1 MTKKEMLK
9 ESALPDDSDTVVLS
23 AEAKINRERMH
34 QYRILAAAFSYP
46 DNCFFDHFPDLSG
59 DKQSI
64 MAEYDRLFRA
74 GIVWLYGAEHLAEN
88 EFQRANILSDIMG
101 FYTAFGLE
109 PDKERPDS
117 ITCELEFMYGLIFKA
132 DRISQ
137 GLITDNADEKIDV
150 CRDAEKNFF
159 TEHLEPAAKLIA
171 KKIISESNN
180 SFYKK
185 SAKELL
191 AFLRCEKKHFK
202 IAAVKN
208 GKQNKADNSSEK
220 MKKEE
225 IADE

>member
-1 MTKKEMLK
+1 MTKKEMSK
-9 ESALPDDSDTVVLS
+9 ESALPDDSDTAVLS
-23 AEAKINRERMH
+23 AEAKINRERMC

-46 DNCFFDHFPDLSG
+46 DNSFFGHFPDLLG
-59 DKQSI
+59 QKQSL

-74 GIVWLYGAEHLAEN
+74 GIVWLYGAEHLVEN

-132 DRISQ
+132 DRVHQ
-137 GLITDNADEKIDV
+137 DLVAENAEDKIDV
-150 CRDAEKNFF
+150 CRDAEKKFF

-171 KKIISESNN
+171 KKIISESKN

-191 AFLRCEKKHFK
+191 AFLRSEKRQFE
-202 IAAVKN
+202 IVAVKN
-208 GKQNKADNSSEK
+208 GK
-220 MKKEE
+220 
-225 IADE
+225 

>member
-1 MTKKEMLK
+1 MTRMKMST
-9 ESALPDDSDTVVLS
+9 ESVLPDASEVTSD
-23 AEAKINRERMH
+23 KERMH
-34 QYRILAAAFSYP
+34 QYRIFATAFSYP
-46 DNCFFDHFPDLSG
+46 DKSFFGNFPDLLG
-59 DKQSI
+59 DKQSL

-74 GIVWLYGAEHLAEN
+74 GIVWLYGAEHLVEN

-117 ITCELEFMYGLIFKA
+117 ITCELEFMYGLIFKS
-132 DRISQ
+132 DRINQ
-137 GLITDNADEKIDV
+137 GLITDNAAEKKDV
-150 CRDAEKNFF
+150 CRDAEKKFF
-159 TEHLEPAAKLIA
+159 TKHLEPAANLIA

-191 AFLRCEKKHFK
+191 AFLRSEKRHFK

-220 MKKEE
+220 TKKEE
-225 IADE
+225 IADEQ

>member
-1 MTKKEMLK
+1 MENFYPLIDMENAQVIDMKYPEIDMQN
-9 ESALPDDSDTVVLS
+9 
-23 AEAKINRERMH
+23 I
-34 QYRILAAAFSYP
+34 SYP
-46 DNCFFDHFPDLSG
+46 DNTFFGHFQDLLG
-59 DKQSI
+59 EKQSL

-74 GIVWLYGAEHLAEN
+74 GIVWLYGAEHLVEN

-132 DRISQ
+132 DRVHQ
-137 GLITDNADEKIDV
+137 DLVAENAEDKIDV
-150 CRDAEKNFF
+150 CRDAEKKFF

-171 KKIISESNN
+171 KKIISESKN

-191 AFLRCEKKHFK
+191 AFLRSEKRHFN
-202 IAAVKN
+202 IVTVKD
-208 GKQNKADNSSEK
+208 GKQNKADNSPGK
-220 MKKEE
+220 IIKEE
-225 IADE
+225 IADEQ